1 MSLLWS
7 RLNKSW
13 FVAAIAVGMAVSL
26 GQIIVNCYTGMANI
40 DSPYTRWLSINTDS
54 SATTIF
60 FILLPFLASIP
71 AGNMLKEDLDS
82 GLFNKFKLQVPVA
95 RLIMQYAAMAF
106 MTGFVTIM
114 IPMLFNLLGYLL
126 ILPNFK
132 PDNLLNINIGVFNFN
147 TMLVSLYYSHPFVHA
162 CLNILLASVWGGLFS
177 VFVLVNSVWIRNRF
191 ASLSTALVLELIL
204 MELDA
209 VLPIDDMPSIS
220 PTDFLPEN
228 GSRPLLWLT
237 ALMTIALAAYCMG
250 MYKLACRRAVM

>member
-7 RLNKSW
+7 RLNKRW
-13 FVAAIAVGMAVSL
+13 FVAAIAVGMAVGL

-114 IPMLFNLLGYLL
+114 IPLLLNLLGYLL

-147 TMLVSLYYSHPFVHA
+147 TMLVSLYYSASFRLGWFVFGI
-162 CLNILLASVWGGLFS
+162 CLGQLGLDQKSFCIIEYS
-177 VFVLVNSVWIRNRF
+177 PGFRADLNGIGYCF
-191 ASLSTALVLELIL
+191 A
-204 MELDA
+204 
-209 VLPIDDMPSIS
+209 
-220 PTDFLPEN
+220 N
-228 GSRPLLWLT
+228 
-237 ALMTIALAAYCMG
+237 
-250 MYKLACRRAVM
+250 